1 MRCSIKEI
9 VLYIPEKISIM
20 TGLTFCEKYK
30 MMKPM
35 DHECWICE
43 QNIMNGGYCYPWHV
57 IRSES
62 EVKEE

>member
-1 MRCSIKEI
+1 M
-9 VLYIPEKISIM
+9 P
-20 TGLTFCEKYK
+20 GLTFCEKYK

-35 DHECWICE
+35 DHECWVCE

-57 IRSES
+57 IKGES